1 MKRSKKMILLLCV
14 LAVVCIATVVMTN
27 FDPEQEQIEA
37 TNEVI
42 LSLSSG
48 SITRLSWD
56 GEETALAFHRDE
68 ENVWHYDEDDTFPVD
83 QEEMDVLLAEFGE
96 VTANFV
102 IDDVT
107 DYSQYGLD
115 DPVCIIDFSTDTQDY
130 TVKLGAY
137 SEIDGLRYV
146 SIGDGKVY
154 LVTQDPAEA
163 FGVVLSDL
171 FLHDTMPEIETVTKI
186 SFAGMSKDSIVYK
199 EDGGA
204 SYNAEDVWYLNGL
217 PLDTA
222 LVESYLSAFTG
233 VSLTNCVS
241 HDGGAD
247 SLVTYHLD
255 EPALSVTVSYT
266 TEESDG
272 TNVHRS
278 AVLHLSSAVEVGDD
292 TAAYVRIGDSKL
304 IYQITESAHKTL
316 TSTGYNDLRHKEVF
330 TADFETV
337 TGVDITLEGSTY
349 SLTKHETVVEAE
361 EEDGEDTTKILWKY
375 GETEVQIDD
384 IQSAL
389 EDLTAGS
396 FTADA
401 PTGKEEIRVVIH
413 MENDYSDTMEIV
425 LYRQDGDTCLCEV
438 NGESICFVSRS
449 SVVELIEAVNAIVL

>member
-42 LSLSSG
+42 LSLSGG
-48 SITRLSWD
+48 SVTKLSWD

-68 ENVWHYDEDDTFPVD
+68 ENVWYYNEDDTFPVD
-83 QEEMDVLLAEFGE
+83 QEEMDVLLAEFAE
-96 VTANFV
+96 VTASFV
-102 IDDVT
+102 IEDVT

-115 DPVCIIDFSTDTQDY
+115 DPVCIIDISTDTQDY

-146 SIGDGKVY
+146 SIGGGKVY
-154 LVTQDPAEA
+154 LVTQDPVEA

-171 FLHDTMPEIETVTKI
+171 FLHDTMPEIETATKI

-204 SYNAEDVWYLNGL
+204 SYNAEDVWYLNDL

-222 LVESYLSAFTG
+222 LVESYLNAFTG

-241 HDGGAD
+241 HDGAED

-272 TNVHRS
+272 TNVHRN
-278 AVLHLSSAVEVGDD
+278 AVLHVSSAVEVGDD
-292 TAAYVRIGDSKL
+292 TVAYVRIGDSKL
-304 IYQITESAHKTL
+304 IYQITESAHEVL

-361 EEDGEDTTKILWKY
+361 EEDEEDTTQILWKY
-375 GETEVQIDD
+375 GETEVEIDD

-389 EDLTAGS
+389 EALTASS
-396 FTADA
+396 FTGDA
-401 PTGKEEIRVVIH
+401 PAGKEEIRLIIH
-413 MENDYSDTMEIV
+413 MENDYRGTMELV
-425 LYRQDGDTCLCEV
+425 LYRQDGDTCLCKV
-438 NGESICFVSRS
+438 NGESTCFVSRG